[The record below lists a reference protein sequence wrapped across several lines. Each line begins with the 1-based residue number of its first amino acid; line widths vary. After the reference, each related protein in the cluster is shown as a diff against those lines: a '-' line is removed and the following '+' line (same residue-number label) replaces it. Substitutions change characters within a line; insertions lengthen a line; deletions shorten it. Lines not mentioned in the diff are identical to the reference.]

1 MKIKLTNRKNNN
13 TEIFDD
19 ITIDKVADFVNRE
32 LRLDDENQTG
42 FVYLYKT
49 LGELSFQTEEIQRYI
64 IDGLN
69 YSVSQATEPNEKDR
83 YNLYLLRLL
92 NNIDDIVSSDYN
104 GEYEDVLA
112 IDNKEGLIEG
122 YANLNYTIG
131 LTSFLN
137 QLDIDLVVV
146 IDITELVKFCFHSQ
160 N

>member
-32 LRLDDENQTG
+32 LNLDDENQTG
-42 FVYLYKT
+42 FIYLYKT
-49 LGELSFQTEEIQRYI
+49 LGELSFQSEDI
-64 IDGLN
+64 IKCIIEGLN
-69 YSVSQATEPNEKDR
+69 FKVSQATEPNEKDN

-131 LTSFLN
+131 ITSFLN
-137 QLDIDLVVV
+137 QLDIDLVV
-146 IDITELVKFCFHSQ
+146 E
-160 N
+160 

>member
-13 TEIFDD
+13 TEIFYNLSIED
-19 ITIDKVADFVNRE
+19 ISAFVNRE
-32 LRLDDENQTG
+32 LSLDDGNETG
-42 FVYLYKT
+42 FIYLYKT